1 MPAAGGYLFAGLW
14 CLILFG
20 IMMSFFPV
28 PGMQMLYLFAG
39 VMIFSLY
46 IVYDTQIML
55 GGNHKFTI
63 GMDDYVFAALN
74 LYLDI
79 INLFILLLDLLNGGR
94 D

>member
-20 IMMSFFPV
+20 FTISFFHV
-28 PGMQMLYLFAG
+28 PGMQKLYLFAG

-46 IVYDTQIML
+46 IVHDTQIML
-55 GGNHKFTI
+55 GGNHKLTI